1 MADAHVN
8 IFHQD
13 DVNLNAQHLRL
24 SRFLRY
30 YLFSILARMLEKLYR
45 VDQVPY
51 IYFAVCQLVFLV
63 LDRNLE
69 DSDSHLYSLRYRL
82 HRDNLQ
88 SLKYPYSVS
97 LLGDIEQTPYHEVVH
112 HDDTP

>member
-1 MADAHVN
+1 MADVRVS
-8 IFHQD
+8 IFRQD
-13 DVNLNAQHLRL
+13 DVNLNAQHRHL

-30 YLFSILARMLEKLYR
+30 YLFSILARMLEKLYHE
-45 VDQVPY
+45 DQVPY
-51 IYFAVCQLVFLV
+51 IYFEVCQLVFQV
-63 LDRNLE
+63 LDHNLE

-82 HRDNLQ
+82 RHGNLQ
-88 SLKYPYSVS
+88 SLKYRYSVN